1 MKVVTSVIPAILI
14 LTASVFTG
22 YSAEAH
28 ILLNRYEYHSFPV
41 IADAGDGGINLK
53 VGDCSGSVSKTAE
66 YRITLTV
73 PATNSCGAG
82 DPACETCKPVYDIP
96 TGSNCLY
103 NTYNTKECTCTFDLW
118 LNAHD
123 MGVIWLDGNTLKAGV
138 NNALS
143 QSDCK
148 HVKWFQEGQIE
159 QLPSESRRT
168 PGRTFVGQVA
178 NPSGPTQ
185 FATNGIPNQ

>member
-82 DPACETCKPVYDIP
+82 DP
-96 TGSNCLY
+96 
-103 NTYNTKECTCTFDLW
+103 W